1 MRLYGH
7 KEDYNTRR
15 KMEGL
20 KILIIDIAGVAVAGV
35 ASWYAYNNL
44 KLLKKLEI
52 ENIRLIE
59 EKEDLNSEVVKLQDE
74 NRNFSENISVM
85 YDMLKSQST
94 VDGAMLDKIK
104 DNLKRKNVSHYYEEF
119 IKRAEEELDRT
130 RRYDF
135 FKFSIME
142 VSIDFYE
149 EYKDLYGEKVD
160 EFIDKVKDVVLGT
173 IRKVDYFAMGRK
185 LDKMYVLL
193 PMTDGSGGIVLAT
206 RLQQIIE
213 GNSTDKEISTVTIA
227 ICEAQKAETVEILIK
242 ELERIRKEAVE
253 SGGNAIKV
261 SKI

>member
-1 MRLYGH
+1 M
-7 KEDYNTRR
+7 
-15 KMEGL
+15 
-20 KILIIDIAGVAVAGV
+20 IAVGAAGA
-35 ASWYAYNNL
+35 ASLYAYNNW
-44 KLLKKLEI
+44 KIIKKLEI
-52 ENIRLIE
+52 ENIRVIE
-59 EKEDLNSEVVKLQDE
+59 EKEDINSEVIRLQEE
-74 NRNFSENISVM
+74 NRGLSENISVM
-85 YDMLKSQST
+85 YDMLKSNST
-94 VDGAMLDKIK
+94 GDEKALEKIK

-119 IKRAEEELDRT
+119 LKRAAEELDRT

-173 IRKVDYFAMGRK
+173 IRKVDFFAMGRK

>member
-1 MRLYGH
+1 M
-7 KEDYNTRR
+7 
-15 KMEGL
+15 
-20 KILIIDIAGVAVAGV
+20 IAVGAAGA
-35 ASWYAYNNL
+35 ASLYAYNNW
-44 KLLKKLEI
+44 KIIKKLEI
-52 ENIRLIE
+52 ENIRVIE
-59 EKEDLNSEVVKLQDE
+59 EKEDINSEVIRLQEE
-74 NRNFSENISVM
+74 NRGLSENISVM
-85 YDMLKSQST
+85 YDMLKSNST
-94 VDGAMLDKIK
+94 GDEKALEKIK

-119 IKRAEEELDRT
+119 LKRAAEELDRT

-142 VSIDFYE
+142 ISVDFYE

-173 IRKVDYFAMGRK
+173 IRKVDFFAMGRK